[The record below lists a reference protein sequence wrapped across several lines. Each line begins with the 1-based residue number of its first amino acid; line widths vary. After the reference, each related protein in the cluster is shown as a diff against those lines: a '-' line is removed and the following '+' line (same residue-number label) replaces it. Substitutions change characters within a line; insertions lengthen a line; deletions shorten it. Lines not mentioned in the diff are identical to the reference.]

1 MSVSNTSS
9 DNWSN
14 VGDRGAS
21 NRHSIDDKGSR
32 QVNGMTNILASGFT
46 EEELANYKVP
56 KMEQWL
62 GLRVHGGARNWP
74 KLPSCFTN
82 ASS

>member
-1 MSVSNTSS
+1 MSVSNTSAE
-9 DNWSN
+9 NWSN
-14 VGDRGAS
+14 VGDRERG
-21 NRHSIDDKGSR
+21 DKGTR
-32 QVNGMTNILASGFT
+32 QLNGVANVLASGFS
-46 EEELANYKVP
+46 EEEIANYKVP

-62 GLRVHGGARNWP
+62 ALRVHGGARSWP